1 MRGKT
6 QLRPLATNVAKK
18 NKMGIREA
26 ENFVRLMFEVIH
38 DGLQEDKFVKVKGL
52 GGFKLTTV
60 KDRESVDVN
69 TGERIVIEGRD
80 RVSFTP
86 DSVMRNLVNKPFAQF
101 DTVILNEG
109 VDFTEIDK
117 KFEEQAEREEVELE
131 EPVELLDFDDAERIN
146 PADEHSGKEKESLTE
161 EEDSS
166 LEETPEIEQ
175 SVEETFLEENTSVP
189 EGKQEA
195 SSEEEKPLPQ
205 VEVPVEEQP
214 AEISLVKEE
223 TLKEEMKE
231 ETPVAEEP
239 SREGDSLV
247 VDEVQAEPFVI
258 AEALATEEIP
268 VVPEAQVETETQT
281 AKDSSKDSEQSALK
295 DEAKQET
302 VSIPL
307 VDVPIQQAETFRET
321 EEDTSSVMEEEMKE
335 SRSVLKYIA
344 LIGSAFSFVLVICLG
359 VLAYQYHKVVMQRNK
374 LLMAVSLYENGKEV
388 KPAQPQADND
398 VAREAKLDSAR
409 MRDAASAVV
418 KAEQATRQEAQRK
431 EENTPQSASAN
442 KEQKAVA
449 ASAKSAKETVTPKK
463 VAVKAVSS
471 SRYDSDPRVRT
482 GAYRIVGVAQT
493 VKVKKGQTLSS
504 ISKAYLGPGM
514 ECYVEALNGVK
525 EVKEGQSLKIPKLEW
540 KKKK

>member
-1 MRGKT
+1 
-6 QLRPLATNVAKK
+6 
-18 NKMGIREA
+18 MGIREA

-86 DSVMRNLVNKPFAQF
+86 DSVMRDLVNKPFAQF

-131 EPVELLDFDDAERIN
+131 EPVELIDFDDAERIN

-268 VVPEAQVETETQT
+268 VVPEAQVETETETQT

-307 VDVPIQQAETFRET
+307 VDVPIQQAEAPRET

-344 LIGSAFSFVLVICLG
+344 LIGSALSFVLVICLG

-431 EENTPQSASAN
+431 EENTPQSASVN

-525 EVKEGQSLKIPKLEW
+525 EVKEGQSLKIPKLGW

>member
-86 DSVMRNLVNKPFAQF
+86 DSVMRDLVNKPFAQF

-131 EPVELLDFDDAERIN
+131 EPVELIDFDDAERIN
-146 PADEHSGKEKESLTE
+146 PADEHSGKEKESLSE

-431 EENTPQSASAN
+431 EENTPQSASVN

>member
-86 DSVMRNLVNKPFAQF
+86 DSVMRDLVNKPFAQF

-131 EPVELLDFDDAERIN
+131 EPVELIDFDDAERIN
-146 PADEHSGKEKESLTE
+146 PADEHSGKEKESLSE

-175 SVEETFLEENTSVP
+175 SVEETFLEENTSAP
-189 EGKQEA
+189 EEKQEA

-205 VEVPVEEQP
+205 VEAPVEEQP

-239 SREGDSLV
+239 SGEEESLE

-268 VVPEAQVETETQT
+268 VVPEAQVETETETQT

-307 VDVPIQQAETFRET
+307 VDVPIQQAEAPRET

-344 LIGSAFSFVLVICLG
+344 LIGSALSFVLVICLG

-388 KPAQPQADND
+388 KPAQSQADND

-409 MRDAASAVV
+409 MRDAASA
-418 KAEQATRQEAQRK
+418 
-431 EENTPQSASAN
+431 
-442 KEQKAVA
+442 
-449 ASAKSAKETVTPKK
+449 
-463 VAVKAVSS
+463 
-471 SRYDSDPRVRT
+471 
-482 GAYRIVGVAQT
+482 
-493 VKVKKGQTLSS
+493 
-504 ISKAYLGPGM
+504 
-514 ECYVEALNGVK
+514 
-525 EVKEGQSLKIPKLEW
+525 
-540 KKKK
+540 

>member
-1 MRGKT
+1 MRGKS
-6 QLRPLATNVAKK
+6 QLRPLATNVAQK

-26 ENFVRLMFEVIH
+26 ENFVRLMFEVIQ

-86 DSVMRNLVNKPFAQF
+86 DSVMRDLVNKPFAQF
-101 DTVILNEG
+101 DTVLLNEG
-109 VDFTEIDK
+109 VDFTEIDE
-117 KFEEQAEREEVELE
+117 KFEEQAEREEAELE
-131 EPVELLDFDDAERIN
+131 APVELIDFDDAEREISVDEPLSAEEA
-146 PADEHSGKEKESLTE
+146 PASDEAPV
-161 EEDSS
+161 DV
-166 LEETPEIEQ
+166 PP
-175 SVEETFLEENTSVP
+175 VEEIPLEGNL
-189 EGKQEA
+189 A
-195 SSEEEKPLPQ
+195 M
-205 VEVPVEEQP
+205 VEEQP
-214 AEISLVKEE
+214 EISSESLEPSSQEVSTENQSMETPPATEE
-223 TLKEEMKE
+223 TLTTETEVEAPAVEKTPAVEE
-231 ETPVAEEP
+231 
-239 SREGDSLV
+239 SLV

-268 VVPEAQVETETQT
+268 VVPEAHVEAETEPQT
-281 AKDSSKDSEQSALK
+281 AKGSSKHLEQSALK

-307 VDVPIQQAETFRET
+307 VDVPIQQAEAFRET

-374 LLMAVSLYENGKEV
+374 LLMTVSLYENGKKVE
-388 KPAQPQADND
+388 PAQSQADNN
-398 VAREAKLDSAR
+398 VVREAKLDSAR
-409 MRDAASAVV
+409 MQDAASAVV

-431 EENTPQSASAN
+431 EENSPQSAGAN
-442 KEQKAVA
+442 KEQKTMA
-449 ASAKSAKETVTPKK
+449 ASTKSAKETVTPKK
-463 VAVKAVSS
+463 AAVKAVSS
-471 SRYDSDPRVRT
+471 SQYDSDPRVRT

-525 EVKEGQSLKIPKLEW
+525 EVKEGQSLKIPKLER

>member
-86 DSVMRNLVNKPFAQF
+86 DSVMRDLVNKPFAQF

-131 EPVELLDFDDAERIN
+131 EPVELIDFDDAERIN
-146 PADEHSGKEKESLTE
+146 PADEHSGKEKESLSE

-175 SVEETFLEENTSVP
+175 SVEETFLEENTSAP
-189 EGKQEA
+189 EEKQEA

-205 VEVPVEEQP
+205 VEAPVEEQP

-239 SREGDSLV
+239 SGEGDSLV

-431 EENTPQSASAN
+431 EENTPQSASVN

>member
-86 DSVMRNLVNKPFAQF
+86 DSVMRDLVNKPFAQF

-131 EPVELLDFDDAERIN
+131 EPVELIDFDDAERIN
-146 PADEHSGKEKESLTE
+146 PADEHSGKEKESLSE

>member
-86 DSVMRNLVNKPFAQF
+86 DSVMRDLVNKPFAQF